1 MRSIRTK
8 ITSVTIGAII
18 ITMIIADIL
27 GVAAIR
33 NIGISSSEQMLRL
46 LCESG
51 QKNLNLYLEEVE
63 QEVKTISAFIESDL
77 DGLSDEEL
85 QAHIDR
91 VHDFFQKIIYRTNG
105 IMTYYYRIYPAVSS
119 NVKGFWLVNPDGE
132 GFREHEVTDITN
144 YDTKDTSHLVWFTV
158 PKATG
163 EPVWLP
169 PYITENLDERVISY
183 NIPVYYEG
191 TFVGVIGIEMDYS
204 FMAEQVNN
212 IKLYENGYAYVSDPE
227 GYIRNPHIGGYV
239 VSRKTFG

>member
-18 ITMIIADIL
+18 ITMIIAAIL

-91 VHDFFQKIIYRTNG
+91 VHDFFQKIIYRTV
-105 IMTYYYRIYPAVSS
+105 YP
-119 NVKGFWLVNPDGE
+119 
-132 GFREHEVTDITN
+132 
-144 YDTKDTSHLVWFTV
+144 
-158 PKATG
+158 
-163 EPVWLP
+163 
-169 PYITENLDERVISY
+169 
-183 NIPVYYEG
+183 
-191 TFVGVIGIEMDYS
+191 
-204 FMAEQVNN
+204 
-212 IKLYENGYAYVSDPE
+212 
-227 GYIRNPHIGGYV
+227 
-239 VSRKTFG
+239 